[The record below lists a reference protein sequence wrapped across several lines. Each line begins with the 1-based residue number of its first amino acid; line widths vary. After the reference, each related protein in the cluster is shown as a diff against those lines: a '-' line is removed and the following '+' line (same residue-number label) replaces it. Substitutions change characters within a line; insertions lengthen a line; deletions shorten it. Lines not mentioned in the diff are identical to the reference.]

1 MGAAARA
8 PSRRGSRS
16 TAPRHLT
23 AASRGP
29 SWPPCSGAHL
39 CARGN
44 SSSSRI
50 VCLPVLRVALRAF
63 SVLRPKGLAAKP
75 HCPGLRL
82 TRNPAAPRAP
92 PPGLFAG
99 SLAGARGAFG
109 APTTGGPV
117 TTQHG
122 HTVQCAPGAT
132 GSHARVQRPQ
142 ARQRGTGNAALRPTM
157 RGPPCRHC
165 RASGRSSTGKAPCEG
180 GPSPAAPGT
189 VEPLKPGVPTVPQSP
204 TWPDSPRGPEGI
216 VRFMAQW

>member
-1 MGAAARA
+1 MIKTVGLPAAFV
-8 PSRRGSRS
+8 RGGVRS
-16 TAPRHLT
+16 GSLPAGQRSSHATRQHT
-23 AASRGP
+23 ASRGP
-29 SWPPCSGAHL
+29 SWPPCSGTHL

-44 SSSSRI
+44 SSSSRK

-63 SVLRPKGLAAKP
+63 SVLRPMGLAASRNR
-75 HCPGLRL
+75 PGLRL
-82 TRNPAAPRAP
+82 ARNPAAPRAP

-122 HTVQCAPGAT
+122 HTAQCAPGAT
-132 GSHARVQRPQ
+132 GNHARVQRPQ

-165 RASGRSSTGKAPCEG
+165 RASGRSSTGKAHVR
-180 GPSPAAPGT
+180 AD
-189 VEPLKPGVPTVPQSP
+189 PLRPRRVP
-204 TWPDSPRGPEGI
+204 WNR
-216 VRFMAQW
+216 